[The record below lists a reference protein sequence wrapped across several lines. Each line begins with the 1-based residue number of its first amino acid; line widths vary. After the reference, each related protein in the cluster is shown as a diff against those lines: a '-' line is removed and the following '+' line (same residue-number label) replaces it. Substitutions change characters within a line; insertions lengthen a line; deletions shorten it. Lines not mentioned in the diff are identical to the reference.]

1 MMNRTSP
8 VRKHTRFPVR
18 WAVVY
23 GCEGFLGEGTVLDVT
38 RIGWRMA
45 GVMPVQPGMRL
56 TLQLWPEGKPDRMRV
71 EATVLWVNGCEF
83 ALDKPKLTADDHAWI
98 SEFLNQKLSLSLMPD
113 AMSHV
118 SSEAEHRDRFEREET
133 GKTAER
139 DLTQL
144 QEEIVIRCIDSIG
157 RGTTPERTTLHHVHQ
172 DALRLVNGIRHRI
185 ALRQRTGQGW
195 VTNN

>member
-38 RIGWRMA
+38 RIGWRVA

-83 ALDKPKLTADDHAWI
+83 ALDKPKLTAGDHAWI

-113 AMSHV
+113 ATSHG
-118 SSEAEHRDRFEREET
+118 SSEAEHGDRFKSEET
-133 GKTAER
+133 GGRVER
-139 DLTQL
+139 DLAQL
-144 QEEIVIRCIDSIG
+144 REEIVIRCIDSIG
-157 RGTTPERTTLHHVHQ
+157 LGTTPERTSLHHVQQ
-172 DALRLVNGIRHRI
+172 DALRLVSRMRIRMAI
-185 ALRQRTGQGW
+185 RQRTGQDSAP
-195 VTNN
+195 NN